1 MADKGITIK
10 IDGEALAQTFRKMSE
25 SLRRLRVEA
34 VTYDENT
41 MIKVR
46 RALENVLGGVQEP
59 TATAQIITDCITEMQ
74 NEGIL
79 FRERS

>member
-1 MADKGITIK
+1 MLLGMADPRIK
-10 IDGEALAQTFRKMSE
+10 IEIDGEKLAETMRKLSE

-34 VTYDENT
+34 VTHDEST
-41 MIKVR
+41 LIKVR
-46 RALENVLGGVQEP
+46 RALANVIGVEQGGQL
-59 TATAQIITDCITEMQ
+59 ITDCITEMQ